1 MNILVLFP
9 TVFLKFD
16 GTEKVLAFAGP
27 RAFFSVSTNVTT
39 GEAPLPSAHRFS
51 PVIFQEVDRLQMAAF
66 RIQSELPEIA
76 EVSCGLMLSSCKVAI
91 RMTCRCTDSVS
102 VNLGGRAHRKATC
115 LQTDIFSLFLDHTK
129 DGPAYGRMGNL
140 SLPLA
145 ATASYWD

>member
-1 MNILVLFP
+1 
-9 TVFLKFD
+9 
-16 GTEKVLAFAGP
+16 
-27 RAFFSVSTNVTT
+27 
-39 GEAPLPSAHRFS
+39 
-51 PVIFQEVDRLQMAAF
+51 MAAF
-66 RIQSELPEIA
+66 RVQSDLPEIA

-102 VNLGGRAHRKATC
+102 VNLGGRAHRKTTC